1 MYFSCFLLVLKKT
14 CYGNTKLINAWKN
27 RTFWSLSTCVWRGG
41 ATRRAR
47 VMTRVD
53 SAPPQRQTFFS
64 LPSVTLT
71 LAAAAD
77 DQLRDARV
85 HVDYSAAVERRGRW
99 REETRR
105 RVLQR
110 ERLPREVR
118 VAIASACTSRAF
130 LPRSN
135 ISRYV
140 RIWHYPRPAL
150 RQHQFQCNILKLWRA
165 VRNLDI

>member
-1 MYFSCFLLVLKKT
+1 MFSSSLKEDVLWKHKTDHCMKEQNFLKFVYLCLEGRGYT
-14 CYGNTKLINAWKN
+14 Q
-27 RTFWSLSTCVWRGG
+27 SLCND
-41 ATRRAR
+41 AR
-47 VMTRVD
+47 WLRP
-53 SAPPQRQTFFS
+53 SAVPNFLQS
-64 LPSVTLT
+64 SVTLT

-118 VAIASACTSRAF
+118 VAMPQPAHHAHFCRVQTSPGMSEYDIIPD
-130 LPRSN
+130 PRCVN
-135 ISRYV
+135 ISFN
-140 RIWHYPRPAL
+140 AT
-150 RQHQFQCNILKLWRA
+150 F
-165 VRNLDI
+165 

>member
-14 CYGNTKLINAWKN
+14 CYGNTKLIIAWKN

-41 ATRRAR
+41 ATRSR

-118 VAIASACTSRAF
+118 VAMPQPAHHAHFCRVQTSPGMSEYDIIPD
-130 LPRSN
+130 PRCVN
-135 ISRYV
+135 ISFN
-140 RIWHYPRPAL
+140 AT
-150 RQHQFQCNILKLWRA
+150 F
-165 VRNLDI
+165 